1 MKELDKEENA
11 VRLTVGCLSLENHYD
26 YSQLVCEVSSGF
38 NAIVGN
44 LNPVTVLMMCDSRGR
59 EVFTR

>member
-1 MKELDKEENA
+1 MTTPNLFVK
-11 VRLTVGCLSLENHYD
+11 CHP
-26 YSQLVCEVSSGF
+26 GF

-44 LNPVTVLMMCDSRGR
+44 LNPFTVLMMCDSRGR